1 MNELRAEKQEK
12 NQKKVKEENTTTTTT
27 RARARLYG
35 IDVDVARRLLAKLR
49 ERPIPPEECI
59 HFKRKGE

>member
-1 MNELRAEKQEK
+1 VWRFYSAASYLALK
-12 NQKKVKEENTTTTTT
+12 TTT

-49 ERPIPPEECI
+49 ERPIPPEECCW
-59 HFKRKGE
+59 FAEKAGK